1 MPSAKVLEEKQKVV
15 ADLAE
20 RIKSS
25 AAGVLVNYQ
34 GITVAD
40 DTALRAELRKA
51 GVNYTVI
58 KNTLISKACDI
69 VGFEGLKDVLS
80 GMTAIATS
88 EEDAVAPARIINDF
102 AKKNENYTIKAG
114 FVEGELL
121 DVKGVE
127 ELAAI
132 PTKDVLIA
140 RFMVRRCTGSPTPCR
155 QSSTRT
161 AKASLQRKTQRQK
174 HLRKPD
180 PKFAVLQQKPHN
192 RNISVMQI
200 CRGALF
206 LC

>member
-1 MPSAKVLEEKQKVV
+1 MPSAKVLEQKQKVV

-102 AKKNENYTIKAG
+102 AKKNENYSIKAG
-114 FVEGELL
+114 FVDGKVIDVAGVNALAELPSKEVLLSMLLSAMQGPVRGLAVSL
-121 DVKGVE
+121 DATISG
-127 ELAAI
+127 LARALQAVA
-132 PTKDVLIA
+132 D
-140 RFMVRRCTGSPTPCR
+140 
-155 QSSTRT
+155 Q
-161 AKASLQRKTQRQK
+161 KA
-174 HLRKPD
+174 
-180 PKFAVLQQKPHN
+180 
-192 RNISVMQI
+192 
-200 CRGALF
+200 G
-206 LC
+206 

>member
-1 MPSAKVLEEKQKVV
+1 MPSAKVLEGKQKIV

-20 RIKSS
+20 RMKSS

-51 GVNYTVI
+51 GVEYTVI

-88 EEDAVAPARIINDF
+88 NDDAVAAARIINEF

-121 DVKGVE
+121 DVAGVE

-132 PTKDVLIA
+132 PPREVLIG
-140 RFMVRRCTGSPTPCR
+140 RLMGSMR
-155 QSSTRT
+155 SSLYGFVYALQAIIDKSGEAAPADAGESAEEAPAQADAP
-161 AKASLQRKTQRQK
+161 AKA
-174 HLRKPD
+174 
-180 PKFAVLQQKPHN
+180 
-192 RNISVMQI
+192 
-200 CRGALF
+200 
-206 LC
+206 

>member
-140 RFMVRRCTGSPTPCR
+140 RFMGSLR
-155 QSSTRT
+155 SSLYGFTYALQAIIDKNGEGQPAAEDAT
-161 AKASLQRKTQRQK
+161 AEA
-174 HLRKPD
+174 P
-180 PKFAVLQQKPHN
+180 AE
-192 RNISVMQI
+192 
-200 CRGALF
+200 A
-206 LC
+206 